1 MATSTTATTAAQ
13 RSGFSYQG
21 HGPSSG
27 SGVRPITRFLS
38 SSSGF
43 GLVHLVSP
51 PPPQARVALFDLH
64 ADVWWGALM
73 ALTGG
78 FYCVKYRPDRKQ
90 A

>member
-1 MATSTTATTAAQ
+1 MESEHQVPIWFFIGALLLL
-13 RSGFSYQG
+13 Y
-21 HGPSSG
+21 
-27 SGVRPITRFLS
+27 GVVIF
-38 SSSGF
+38 GV